1 MIFGDEKELK
11 SCGVGGWGS
20 ITRQRH
26 TERYLLLHKASVESE
41 MGDAVP

>member
-26 TERYLLLHKASVESE
+26 TERYLLLKASVESE